1 MSKITATHNSF
12 TYDDKGCVTNVTQT
26 IHWTRVEM
34 ARAYANAMGSN
45 CYHSEHVTITNFYEE
60 DLNL

>member
-1 MSKITATHNSF
+1 MPISATHNSF
-12 TYDDKGCVTNVTQT
+12 TYRNGSVVNVTQT

-34 ARAYANAMGSN
+34 ARAYAGAMGSN
-45 CYHSEHVTITNFYEE
+45 CYHSEHVTITTFYEE